1 MDLSGSSNG
10 YIRSSFRPNSWR
22 KSFTWQV
29 ASLIWSKSHWAKQ
42 GFVEAVAKWTAL
54 DYCDC
59 VIQSENRELLNSKEP
74 GSMTILS
81 TFYKH
86 NIVFGLC
93 WSLLASFLKIW
104 STRFWTLGGLRARV
118 CVSIE
123 GATNGYFST
132 EMTYISTFH
141 TYDIDSNQIARHG
154 IFQFYHF

>member
-10 YIRSSFRPNSWR
+10 YIRSSFRPNSWW

-42 GFVEAVAKWTAL
+42 DFIEAVAKWTAL

-104 STRFWTLGGLRARV
+104 NTRFWTLGGLSGRECVCQLKARL
-118 CVSIE
+118 
-123 GATNGYFST
+123 T
-132 EMTYISTFH
+132 
-141 TYDIDSNQIARHG
+141 G
-154 IFQFYHF
+154 IFQQRWHIYPLSTHMILIQIK